1 MLKTIRA
8 LLFTTVLSCSAIAL
22 AAVNVNT
29 ANVAELQ
36 QLKGIG
42 AKKAADIVAY
52 REANGDFKTV
62 DELTNVKGIGK
73 ATLEKLRTEIAV
85 EDDKAAGAAKS
96 TSVVADVKIS
106 GAEQKTEEGG
116 KASIPDNVRNSKA
129 KADKASE
136 DKVVDEVKKSET
148 RVKSVKTKNNAGK
161 DAKEN

>member
-62 DELTNVKGIGK
+62 DELTNVKVLVRQPWKNCVMSSPLKRI
-73 ATLEKLRTEIAV
+73 R
-85 EDDKAAGAAKS
+85 
-96 TSVVADVKIS
+96 
-106 GAEQKTEEGG
+106 KTRW
-116 KASIPDNVRNSKA
+116 PQ
-129 KADKASE
+129 
-136 DKVVDEVKKSET
+136 
-148 RVKSVKTKNNAGK
+148 
-161 DAKEN
+161 